1 MLILRDLHSG
11 FQASGMRLA
20 QRDARQMLLRKDL
33 SGL

>member
-1 MLILRDLHSG
+1 MLILPDLQSG

-20 QRDARQMLLRKDL
+20 QRDARQMLLGKDP